1 MDYNRVNGTNTKF
14 IYYLFKDFN
23 INCHPS
29 SVTMYEKILL
39 NIFLN
44 IKLIYGFLIS
54 LNDYYFIG
62 FYFYQFIRF
71 KDAVKSIR
79 VFINVEGGFRIIKFL
94 FLSEP
99 HLFIY

>member
-1 MDYNRVNGTNTKF
+1 
-14 IYYLFKDFN
+14 
-23 INCHPS
+23 
-29 SVTMYEKILL
+29 MYEKIF
-39 NIFLN
+39 IKYFFFLN

-79 VFINVEGGFRIIKFL
+79 VFINVEGGFV
-94 FLSEP
+94 
-99 HLFIY
+99 